1 MEAKKMTTHTPGP
14 WTYRPLPKDN
24 PDPNRDYW
32 VDDANGSRIADILN
46 TGNNAED
53 NAALV
58 AAAPDLLEALID
70 LLGHA
75 MEQYRHFE
83 SPRGQEE
90 IDRARVA
97 IAKAKAGRIF

>member
-1 MEAKKMTTHTPGP
+1 MTPHTPGP
-14 WTYRPLPKDN
+14 WTYHPLPTDN
-24 PDPNRDYW
+24 KDPNRVYC
-32 VDDANGSRIADILN
+32 VDANGSQIADIFN
-46 TGNNAED
+46 TANNAEE
-53 NAALV
+53 NAALI
-58 AAAPDLLEALID
+58 AAAPDILEALID

-75 MEQYRHFE
+75 MEQYPHFE